1 MRFSIVLCI
10 VAALSIINLSN
21 GTESNPRMFLVA
33 ETDPILESRNMLKPF
48 NEINNDPV
56 LEEVILDVT
65 DSPSESPTE
74 TPTEVPSA
82 APTAVPTKS
91 PTVTPTVSP
100 TVVPS
105 AGPTAVPTIVP
116 SAIPSA
122 APSAVPTVAPSQSP
136 SVVPT
141 ASPSTVAPSA
151 QPTRQPTTSMAP
163 TNAPWLPA
171 QPQTVVHVDATYKFG
186 TSVSSL
192 TAKDKETIE
201 ETVKQTTSPVPDSV
215 TVTVT
220 GNGERRRLRGG
231 MGMGMGLTLSATHN
245 ITVTVRLSYNLINFP
260 SYTVSSL
267 SSTVETAIKTAV
279 DTNVFGSTLQ
289 SIAVANGASDLLDVT
304 TYSVN
309 TETSVTGQPQS
320 SNGSDNGL
328 TTGVISAIVVCSVS
342 GLLFLLALVY
352 WFCFHSSSSNRFSVQ
367 QHQEKRRDVYAASD
381 DFLMIESGKAVIAL

>member
-10 VAALSIINLSN
+10 VAALSMISLSN
-21 GTESNPRMFLVA
+21 GTESDPRMFLVA
-33 ETDPILESRNMLKPF
+33 ETDPIMESRNMLKPF
-48 NEINNDPV
+48 NEMNNDPV
-56 LEEVILDVT
+56 LEEVVLEVT

-74 TPTEVPSA
+74 VPSA
-82 APTAVPTKS
+82 APTVVPTNS
-91 PTVTPTVSP
+91 PIVTPTVSPTVTP

-105 AGPTAVPTIVP
+105 AGPTAVPTTVP

-122 APSAVPTVAPSQSP
+122 APSAVPTVVPTVVPSQSP

-141 ASPSTVAPSA
+141 ASPTTVAPSA
-151 QPTRQPTTSMAP
+151 LPTRQPTTSMAP

-186 TSVSSL
+186 ASVSAL

-215 TVTVT
+215 SVTET
-220 GNGERRRLRGG
+220 GTGERRRLRG
-231 MGMGMGLTLSATHN
+231 MGLTVSATHN

-267 SSTVETAIKTAV
+267 SSTVETAIKMAV

-289 SIAVANGASDLLDVT
+289 AIAVANGASDLLDVT

-342 GLLFLLALVY
+342 GLLFLLALIY
-352 WFCFHSSSSNRFSVQ
+352 WFCFHSSSSNRFSVEQ
-367 QHQEKRRDVYAASD
+367 QQGKRRDVYAASD
-381 DFLMIESGKAVIAL
+381 DFLMIESGKAVISL

>member
-1 MRFSIVLCI
+1 MRISIVLCI
-10 VAALSIINLSN
+10 VAVLSMINLSN
-21 GTESNPRMFLVA
+21 GTESDPRMFLVA
-33 ETDPILESRNMLKPF
+33 ETDPIMESRSMLKPF
-48 NEINNDPV
+48 NDINNDPV
-56 LEEVILDVT
+56 LEEVVLDVT

-74 TPTEVPSA
+74 TPTGVPSA
-82 APTAVPTKS
+82 APTVIPTNS
-91 PTVTPTVSP
+91 PTVIPTVSP

-122 APSAVPTVAPSQSP
+122 APSAVPTVVPSQSP

-141 ASPSTVAPSA
+141 ASPTTVAPSA

-186 TSVSSL
+186 ASVSSL
-192 TAKDKETIE
+192 TMKDKESIE

-215 TVTVT
+215 AVTVS
-220 GNGERRRLRGG
+220 GNGERRRLRGV
-231 MGMGMGLTLSATHN
+231 GLTLSATHN

-260 SYTVSSL
+260 DYTVSSL

-289 SIAVANGASDLLDVT
+289 AIAVANEASDLLDVT

-352 WFCFHSSSSNRFSVQ
+352 WFCFHSSSSNRFSVEQ
-367 QHQEKRRDVYAASD
+367 QQEKRRDVYAASD